1 MYSSHSDD
9 NVTFVRDCEVIQIP
23 SGERT
28 TVPEG
33 TKALITQS
41 LGGTYTVVTNQGW
54 MVRIAASDADA
65 IGRERTSDPA
75 ENAAPP
81 ESAEEV
87 EKLVWDQLRTVYDP
101 EIPVN
106 IADLGL
112 VYKCEVEPVDGAYK
126 VAIEMTLTAPGCGM
140 GDVLKAEAED
150 KLRAIPG
157 VKELDVQLVF
167 DPPWDMSMM
176 PEAAKLALGLM

>member
-1 MYSSHSDD
+1 MYSGYSSD

-23 SGERT
+23 SGERIT
-28 TVPEG
+28 IPAG

-41 LGGTYTVVTNQGW
+41 LGGTYTVVTNQGY
-54 MVRIAASDADA
+54 MVRVAATDADA
-65 IGRERTSDPA
+65 IGRERAIDPA
-75 ENAAPP
+75 EMAAPP
-81 ESAEEV
+81 STVEEATR
-87 EKLVWDQLRTVYDP
+87 LVWDQLRTVFDP

-112 VYKCEVEPVDGAYK
+112 VYRCDVKPVDGGYR
-126 VAIEMTLTAPGCGM
+126 VEIEMTLTAPGCGM
-140 GDVLKAEAED
+140 GDVLKAEVED
-150 KLRAIPG
+150 KIRAIPG
-157 VKELDVQLVF
+157 VREMDVQLVF

>member
-1 MYSSHSDD
+1 MYSSHNDD

-23 SGERT
+23 SGERE
-28 TVPEG
+28 TVPAG

-65 IGRERTSDPA
+65 IGRERTVDPA
-75 ENAAPP
+75 ENAPPP

-87 EKLVWDQLRTVYDP
+87 EKLVWDQLRTVFDP

-112 VYKCEVEPVDGAYK
+112 VYKCEVEPVDDAYK
-126 VAIEMTLTAPGCGM
+126 VGIEMTLTAPGCGM
-140 GDVLKAEAED
+140 GDVLKAEVED
-150 KLRAIPG
+150 KLKVTPG
-157 VKELDVQLVF
+157 VKELDVELVF